1 MRIEPVEEDV
11 FFLQKTI
18 SDLREE
24 VEQLSV
30 LQDMSRQ
37 IISIYD
43 FDQIV
48 NMFLEMVQQTTEY
61 NSCALYLWDEN
72 LSSYQPVRF
81 QGISEKDLKNL
92 KLEDE
97 IIEWVLKEGRCTNIF
112 LNKSSPKCPNKG
124 ETDFVTIVPLQ
135 GVKRDLGFLLVFSDP
150 AISLYQANTKHL
162 SFLAGQTGV
171 ALENQDL
178 YSKLNRSREYVHNIL
193 EGISNGIIAVDTA
206 DRITHVN
213 KNATA
218 MLGLPSADIIGL
230 TYKKALPPD
239 LAKMIDGGM
248 KKTAKSGCAFETQF
262 EHEVVGD
269 APIPLAMFFSPF
281 VGHEGRHIGTI
292 IVLRDMSASQE
303 LKRLRELD
311 TMKSEFVS
319 NVSHELRSPLTG
331 IKSYVEALLEQ
342 VDPADYQ
349 TQREF
354 LTVVDR
360 ETDRL
365 TALINDLLDI
375 SRIESGRFEIELR
388 AVALSDIV
396 RAVLRDLE
404 SRTAK
409 HEVAVDIPADLP
421 NLWADMDKMIQLFL
435 NLLDNAVK
443 FSPAGGEIVIKAR
456 GEGKM
461 IKCDISDQGLGMAK
475 KEIPHIFEKFY
486 RVDNSDTY
494 EIQGTGLGLPIV
506 KHIVE
511 SHQGEISVKSKL
523 GKGSVFTVLLPF
535 EQEEREHGQKDPGR
549 R

>member
-1 MRIEPVEEDV
+1 MRIKPVEEDV

-81 QGISEKDLKNL
+81 QGISGKDLKNL

-124 ETDFVTIVPLQ
+124 ENDFVTIAPLQ

-239 LAKMIDGGM
+239 VAKVIDSA
-248 KKTAKSGCAFETQF
+248 KRKTARNGCAFETQF
-262 EHEVVGD
+262 EHVVVGD
-269 APIPLAMFFSPF
+269 DPIPLAMAFSPF
-281 VGHEGRHIGTI
+281 IDHEGHHVGAI

-303 LKRLRELD
+303 LERLRELD
-311 TMKSEFVS
+311 AMKSEFVS

-342 VDPADYQ
+342 VDPDDTR

-365 TALINDLLDI
+365 AALINDLLDI

-388 AVALSDIV
+388 AVALSGIID
-396 RAVLRDLE
+396 AVLRDLE

-409 HEVAVDIPADLP
+409 HKVVVDIPSDLP
-421 NLWADMDKMIQLFL
+421 NLWADTDKMIQLFL
-435 NLLDNAVK
+435 NLTDNAIK
-443 FSPAGGEIVIKAR
+443 FSPEGGEIAIRAR
-456 GEGKM
+456 MEGKM

-494 EIQGTGLGLPIV
+494 PKFTTVIV
-506 KHIVE
+506 K
-511 SHQGEISVKSKL
+511 SL
-523 GKGSVFTVLLPF
+523 GKPIC
-535 EQEEREHGQKDPGR
+535 
-549 R
+549 

>member
-1 MRIEPVEEDV
+1 MMIKPVEEDV
-11 FFLQKTI
+11 FSLQKTI

-37 IISIYD
+37 VISIYD

-48 NMFLEMVQQTTEY
+48 NMFLEMVNQTIVH
-61 NSCALYLWDEN
+61 NSCVLYLWDEK

-81 QGISEKDLKNL
+81 HSISEKDLKNL

-97 IIEWVLKEGRCTNIF
+97 IIEWVLKERRCTNIF

-124 ETDFVTIVPLQ
+124 ESDFVTIVPLQ
-135 GVKRDLGFLLVFSDP
+135 GIKRDLGFLLVFSDP
-150 AISLYQANTKHL
+150 VLSLYQANIKHL
-162 SFLAGQTGV
+162 SFLASQTAV
-171 ALENQDL
+171 ALENHDL
-178 YSKLNRSREYVHNIL
+178 YSKLNRSREYVYNIL
-193 EGISNGIIAVDTA
+193 EGINNGIITIDTS
-206 DRITHVN
+206 DDITHIN

-239 LAKMIDGGM
+239 LAKMIERA
-248 KKTAKSGCAFETQF
+248 KKQTARSRCAFETQF

-269 APIPLAMFFSPF
+269 APIPLAMSFSPF
-281 VGHEGRHIGTI
+281 VDHKGQHIGTI

-303 LKRLRELD
+303 IERLRELD

-319 NVSHELRSPLTG
+319 NVSHELRSPLAG

-365 TALINDLLDI
+365 AALINDLLDI

-409 HEVAVDIPADLP
+409 HEVVVDIPADLP

-435 NLLDNAVK
+435 NLTDNAIK
-443 FSPAGGEIVIKAR
+443 FSPKGGQIAIKAR
-456 GEGKM
+456 MEGKM
-461 IKCDISDQGLGMAK
+461 IRCDISDQGLGMAK

-506 KHIVE
+506 KYIVE
-511 SHQGEISVKSKL
+511 SHQGKISVKSRL
-523 GKGSVFTVLLPF
+523 GKGSVFTVLLPC
-535 EQEEREHGQKDPGR
+535 EREEPEYGQKDTGR